1 MFFDP
6 LPRNVTTGSASQTSS
21 CQPILPLQLMQSSP
35 CGYYATM
42 AAVLKQHDCRRVSLN
57 AMLPAI
63 LGGAVWIVGLV
74 LLRPD
79 NVDAILLFAPLVLV
93 PLGLQLIVQGVP
105 VTPHY
110 RLLRW
115 ANWGQLPAA
124 LALVASFAFPT
135 GSAAALGWAVPWMI
149 VTGAVALYGAI
160 DLKDRHNWTPPKLT
174 LRIGMIYLAVGGA
187 WLLISRLGLR
197 PLNFPT
203 IIVRLTPVHFHYA
216 GFLLPLLTAL
226 AAERLPGRRAT
237 LACLGVAAG
246 MPLVAIGMTC
256 STLAPSLVVVEV
268 IAAVTMVVAC
278 LLTASLYLQLAARST
293 DASALTTRAVSGMS
307 LAAGML
313 LALIYAAGRLRAVAW
328 IDISDMI
335 PLHGLVNAVGFSL
348 LGLISW
354 WFDE

>member
-1 MFFDP
+1 MIDA
-6 LPRNVTTGSASQTSS
+6 LKHRKTSTLSA
-21 CQPILPLQLMQSSP
+21 
-35 CGYYATM
+35 
-42 AAVLKQHDCRRVSLN
+42 V
-57 AMLPAI
+57 
-63 LGGAVWIVGLV
+63 LGGAAWIAAVI
-74 LLRPD
+74 LLSLD
-79 NVDAILLFAPLVLV
+79 LLDAILLFAPLVLV
-93 PLGLQLIVQGVP
+93 PLGLQLIARGVP

-115 ANWGQLPAA
+115 AIWGQLPAA
-124 LALVASFAFPT
+124 LALAASFAFPV
-135 GSAAALGWAVPWMI
+135 GSVAALCWAVPWMI
-149 VTGAVALYGAI
+149 VTAMVAIFGAI
-160 DLKDRHNWTPPKLT
+160 DLNDRRNWTPPKLT
-174 LRIGMIYLAVGGA
+174 LRVAMIYLAVGGA
-187 WLLISRLGLR
+187 WLLIGRLGLR

-237 LACLGVAAG
+237 LACLGVVAG

-256 STLAPSLVVVEV
+256 STLAPSLVVIEV
-268 IAAVTMVVAC
+268 IAAVILVIAC

-293 DASALTTRAVSGMS
+293 GASALTARAVSGMS
-307 LAAGML
+307 LAAGMS
-313 LALIYAAGRLRAVAW
+313 LALLYAAGRLTGTNW

-335 PLHGLVNAVGFSL
+335 PLHGLMNGVGFSL